1 MSGRSRIPSFR
12 YRVRGWVSR
21 EVFEKLIEFSDYLG
35 REGGESKFVIN
46 PEKAEKNNIV
56 LEDIIDIL
64 KSLTPQV
71 SETVVNALEEYASRR
86 ERVILETEG
95 GRFIIKPLTYLGE
108 KFEAIRG
115 LVRYDRRR
123 KVFIVEPGV
132 MRDVVEKLSSMGV
145 SVEDRSGIPQSLPL
159 PEKIEFTGKLRDYQE
174 EALEKWINSN
184 RRGIIALPTG
194 SGKTIIGVAAI
205 AKVSERT
212 LVVTFTKEQLHQWI
226 DKILELTTINKTMI
240 SAFYSGEKRLAPI
253 TVTTYQTAFRNIE
266 LLAFRYSMLIVD
278 EVHHLPADKFKRIA
292 LGMYSPCRMGLSATV
307 VREDGRHT
315 ELFPL
320 MGGIVYH
327 KSPQELIDKGYL
339 APYSNF
345 IVRVRLT
352 EEERR
357 KYEELRKIYRAL
369 AMDRPFTEIVK
380 AAQRGDQL
388 AAKALKVHSE
398 LRQLVQKASQ
408 KEKAVK
414 EIVEREL
421 ARGSKII
428 VFTQYVDQARK
439 LGELLNAP
447 VITGSVDDKKRKRI
461 LEEFRASS
469 RGVLVITTV
478 GDEGLDIPDA
488 NVGVIVAGTGS
499 RRQFIQRLGR
509 LLRPQEGKT
518 ARLYEIVVTGT
529 PEEAQA
535 RKRKRISLEDTFAS
549 DASNNLSE

>member
-1 MSGRSRIPSFR
+1 MSGKSRIPSFR

-46 PEKAEKNNIV
+46 PEKAEKNNIT
-56 LEDIIDIL
+56 LEDIIDTL

-86 ERVILETEG
+86 EKVILETEG
-95 GRFIIKPLTYLGE
+95 GKFVIKPLTYLGE

-123 KVFIVEPGV
+123 KLFIVEPGV
-132 MRDVVEKLSSMGV
+132 VRDVIEKLSSMGV
-145 SVEDRSGIPQSLPL
+145 SVEDRSGVPQSLPL

-174 EALEKWINSN
+174 EALEKWINSS

-226 DKILELTTINKTMI
+226 DKILELTTIDKTLI

-307 VREDGRHT
+307 IREDGRHT

-428 VFTQYVDQARK
+428 VFTQYVDQAQR

-447 VITGSVDDKKRKRI
+447 IITGSVDDKKRKRI

-535 RKRKRISLEDTFAS
+535 RKRKRISLEDMLAG
-549 DASNNLSE
+549 DGANNLSE

>member
-21 EVFEKLIEFSDYLG
+21 EVFGKLIEFSDYLG
-35 REGGESKFVIN
+35 REDGESKFVIN
-46 PEKAEKNNIV
+46 PEKAEKNNIT
-56 LEDIIDIL
+56 LEDIIDTL

-86 ERVILETEG
+86 EKVILETEG
-95 GRFIIKPLTYLGE
+95 GKFVIKPLTYLGE

-123 KVFIVEPGV
+123 KLFIVEPGV
-132 MRDVVEKLSSMGV
+132 VRDVIEKLSSMGV
-145 SVEDRSGIPQSLPL
+145 SVEDRSGVPQSLPL

-535 RKRKRISLEDTFAS
+535 RKRKRISLEDTLAS

>member
-1 MSGRSRIPSFR
+1 
-12 YRVRGWVSR
+12 
-21 EVFEKLIEFSDYLG
+21 
-35 REGGESKFVIN
+35 VIN

-535 RKRKRISLEDTFAS
+535 RKRKRISLEDTLAS

>member
-21 EVFEKLIEFSDYLG
+21 EVFGKLIEFSDYLG
-35 REGGESKFVIN
+35 REDGESKFVIN
-46 PEKAEKNNIV
+46 PEKAEKNNIT
-56 LEDIIDIL
+56 LEDIIDTL

-86 ERVILETEG
+86 EKVILETEG
-95 GRFIIKPLTYLGE
+95 GKFVIKPLTYLGE

-123 KVFIVEPGV
+123 KLFIVEPGV
-132 MRDVVEKLSSMGV
+132 VRDVIEKLSSMGV
-145 SVEDRSGIPQSLPL
+145 SVEDRSGVPQSLPL

-226 DKILELTTINKTMI
+226 DKILELTTIDKTMI

-307 VREDGRHT
+307 IREDGRHT

-327 KSPQELIDKGYL
+327 KSPQELIDQGYL

-398 LRQLVQKASQ
+398 FRQLVQKASH

-428 VFTQYVDQARK
+428 VFTQYVDQAQR

-529 PEEAQA
+529 PEEVQA
-535 RKRKRISLEDTFAS
+535 RKRKRISLEDMLAS
-549 DASNNLSE
+549 NGANNLSE